1 MATLKKPPSEQ
12 PMLKSLI
19 TLLNE
24 NEIIKCQFAAIMRY
38 HEKCAAASREL
49 YDELRKCS
57 EELRETDTSPLE

>member
-1 MATLKKPPSEQ
+1 
-12 PMLKSLI
+12 MLKSLI

-49 YDELRKCS
+49 YEDLRKCS
-57 EELRETDTSPLE
+57 EDLREPDPSHLE